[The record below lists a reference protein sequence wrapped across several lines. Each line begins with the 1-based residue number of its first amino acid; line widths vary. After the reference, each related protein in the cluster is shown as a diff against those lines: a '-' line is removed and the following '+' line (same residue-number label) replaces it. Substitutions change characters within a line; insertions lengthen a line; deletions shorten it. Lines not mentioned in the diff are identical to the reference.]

1 MGGGNFL
8 LISLLGKLFT
18 AFFVE
23 QRRKIYGRKFW
34 RTWLARVVL
43 LWVEVTS
50 QDTLLLIVKA
60 LKHLEPQKNV
70 VLMGGKNVKGRKHH
84 IVTDSQGY
92 LLYILVH
99 RANMHDTIAG
109 KEVLKATTEKYPST
123 DSISARQVKIC

>member
-1 MGGGNFL
+1 M
-8 LISLLGKLFT
+8 
-18 AFFVE
+18 
-23 QRRKIYGRKFW
+23 
-34 RTWLARVVL
+34 
-43 LWVEVTS
+43 
-50 QDTLLLIVKA
+50 
-60 LKHLEPQKNV
+60 